1 MPTDKAPKKLPAAE
15 FLTRIQETVAHFA
28 DLTDEQRQ
36 DYVNEHMK
44 RAGYKPTVSWGDADD
59 SDNGNKSSGGWFPG

>member
-1 MPTDKAPKKLPAAE
+1 MPENKNVKKLPAAE
-15 FLTRIQETVAHFA
+15 FLQRITETVEHFA
-28 DLTDEQRQ
+28 DLTDDQKQ

-59 SDNGNKSSGGWFPG
+59 SNSGNKSGGGWFPS